1 MSDVDNIYLF
11 SAGVELFAAAVMAV
25 LLLGC
30 RMERQYMCM
39 DKTNRLFVIML
50 AIQMLLLIGDAAI
63 WVLLSEPSPDKIPL
77 VKTLTLLTDI
87 MTVTLTAFYINLLTN
102 YISQTKPVSSA
113 FSRIV
118 SAICGA
124 IAVLWIICLFND
136 WYIWYGADGSQ
147 HEGPIYEVIWLLGVL
162 LMISSAIFVLC
173 NHKALGRRDTVI
185 LSTYGLFPLAGYLLE
200 YYWPVTPLLI
210 APTLSLLLMY
220 VVIHMRRLRRSM
232 AQELKLAQI
241 EAKVSRQEVE
251 LSQSRIN
258 IMLSQIQP
266 HFLFNA
272 LTSISALCEKDP
284 IKAQSALN
292 NFSDFLRGN
301 LDSLKRAA
309 PIPFDKEL
317 KHVKIYLSL
326 EKMRFESELNIVY
339 DIEASGFLLPALT
352 VQPLVENAVKYGVGK
367 KPGGGTVTISTRE
380 QGNCYLITVSDDG
393 VGYDPYQTQYDGR
406 MHIGIDNVRSRLET
420 MVGGML
426 TIVSQVGM
434 GTVAT
439 IQIPKGGKHEHT
451 GS

>member
-1 MSDVDNIYLF
+1 MTDIDNTYLL
-11 SAGVELFAAAVMAV
+11 SAGVELFAAAIMAI

-30 RMERQYMCM
+30 RMERRYMCM

-63 WVLLSEPSPDKIPL
+63 WVLLSEPAPGKIPI
-77 VKTLTLLTDI
+77 VKALTLITDI
-87 MTVTLTAFYINLLTN
+87 MTVTLTAFYVNLLAN
-102 YISQTKPVSSA
+102 YIAKTKPISFA
-113 FSRIV
+113 FTRII
-118 SAICGA
+118 SAICGLFA
-124 IAVLWIICLFND
+124 ILWVVCLFND
-136 WYIWYGADGSQ
+136 WYIWYDADGNQ
-147 HEGPIYEVIWLLGVL
+147 QEGPLYMLIWLLGVL
-162 LMISSAIFVLC
+162 LMVSCVIFVIC
-173 NHKALGRRDTVI
+173 NHRTLGRGDTLI
-185 LSTYGLFPLAGYLLE
+185 LSTYGIFPLCGYMLE
-200 YYWPVTPLLI
+200 YYWPITPLLL

-220 VVIHMRRLRRSM
+220 VVIHMRQLRRSM
-232 AQELKLAQI
+232 AQELQLAQM

-292 NFSDFLRGN
+292 DFSDFLRGN

-309 PIPFDKEL
+309 PVPFDKEL

-367 KPGGGTVTISTRE
+367 KPGGGTVTISTRAQE
-380 QGNCYLITVSDDG
+380 NCYLITVSDDG

-406 MHIGIDNVRSRLET
+406 THIGIDNVRSRLET
-420 MVGGML
+420 MVGGLL
-426 TIVSQVGM
+426 TIVSQTGK

-439 IQIPKGGKHEHT
+439 IQIPKGGQHEHT